1 MTHVVRGVDANGA
14 LLVDVQL
21 AGHVPYLPPG
31 SLITLQPYN
40 EDYVQTGGGSVFATS
55 TRTFTLDGYH
65 LPYAWNQTIS
75 YDAELGMQP
84 YLVQTLHAAGL
95 GSAYRTSQAELD
107 VIVSASIS
115 PASNSGTC
123 PSGFT
128 LDSSGPY
135 CRDNDECLAS
145 TSRCSHGCTNTI
157 GSYSCDCNPGYTL
170 GPDGYTCQDVDECS
184 MAGVCGPLENCA
196 NTPGSYTCTYN
207 CRPGLKRTASGTSCE
222 DINECTETPGVCDQT
237 CLNLIGGYRCDCR
250 RGFRLVGQSRCVD
263 IDECSQFRSPCTHG
277 CENTVGSFRCSCP
290 EGHMLLPNGRC
301 KDINE
306 CATYQHDCLEE
317 QECRNTE
324 GSYICITHCPNGLT
338 NADNGTC
345 KDLSYYQLQIDI
357 SFPDID
363 ECSQFRSP
371 CTHGCE
377 NTVGSFRCSCP
388 EGHMLLPNGRCKDI
402 NECATYQH
410 DCLEEQECRNTEGS
424 YICITHC
431 PNGLTN
437 ADNGTCKDIDECA
450 EQISG
455 CHFTQTC
462 SNTWGSYHCTCP
474 RGFSSSGPGQPC
486 LDVNECL
493 ASPPPCKYQCHNLRG
508 TYECICGP
516 GEQRLPDGKSC
527 VGLQYLEEEAGR
539 VALPSRRTRLR
550 PAPGYPTS
558 EFQERLLHSIY
569 SRRSC
574 REGFELE
581 DDECRDVNECT
592 LPERCQHR
600 CENTIGS
607 FMCLCPPGYR
617 LNANRRTCDDIN
629 ECREQDVQC
638 GRDQLC
644 FNLRGSYKCVSAPC
658 PPEYQR
664 DPATGSCIL
673 DCRWGKNSC
682 PPGVTYAHILAFK
695 TASLPAGI
703 QAYQDLVRLMA
714 YDQHGSLVPQTL
726 FSIIENETGVA
737 FRIRLEGGK
746 GILSTLDPLAAG
758 REYRMVV
765 EAVSYDEVEHFIKY
779 STRFIIFLHIS
790 QYPY

>member
-1 MTHVVRGVDANGA
+1 MA
-14 LLVDVQL
+14 LLP
-21 AGHVPYLPPG
+21 GLPDPTLEPVRRPHFRETRVKRT
-31 SLITLQPYN
+31 SLLMLLLM
-40 EDYVQTGGGSVFATS
+40 VMAGGSGGV
-55 TRTFTLDGYH
+55 RDGH
-65 LPYAWNQTIS
+65 
-75 YDAELGMQP
+75 
-84 YLVQTLHAAGL
+84 
-95 GSAYRTSQAELD
+95 
-107 VIVSASIS
+107 
-115 PASNSGTC
+115 
-123 PSGFT
+123 
-128 LDSSGPY
+128 
-135 CRDNDECLAS
+135 
-145 TSRCSHGCTNTI
+145 
-157 GSYSCDCNPGYTL
+157 
-170 GPDGYTCQDVDECS
+170 
-184 MAGVCGPLENCA
+184 
-196 NTPGSYTCTYN
+196 
-207 CRPGLKRTASGTSCE
+207 
-222 DINECTETPGVCDQT
+222 
-237 CLNLIGGYRCDCR
+237 
-250 RGFRLVGQSRCVD
+250 
-263 IDECSQFRSPCTHG
+263 
-277 CENTVGSFRCSCP
+277 
-290 EGHMLLPNGRC
+290 
-301 KDINE
+301 
-306 CATYQHDCLEE
+306 
-317 QECRNTE
+317 
-324 GSYICITHCPNGLT
+324 
-338 NADNGTC
+338 
-345 KDLSYYQLQIDI
+345 
-357 SFPDID
+357 
-363 ECSQFRSP
+363 
-371 CTHGCE
+371 
-377 NTVGSFRCSCP
+377 
-388 EGHMLLPNGRCKDI
+388 
-402 NECATYQH
+402 
-410 DCLEEQECRNTEGS
+410 
-424 YICITHC
+424 
-431 PNGLTN
+431 
-437 ADNGTCKDIDECA
+437 IDECA

-486 LDVNECL
+486 L
-493 ASPPPCKYQCHNLRG
+493 
-508 TYECICGP
+508 
-516 GEQRLPDGKSC
+516 
-527 VGLQYLEEEAGR
+527 
-539 VALPSRRTRLR
+539 
-550 PAPGYPTS
+550 
-558 EFQERLLHSIY
+558 
-569 SRRSC
+569 
-574 REGFELE
+574 
-581 DDECRDVNECT
+581 DVNECT

-673 DCRWGKNSC
+673 DCRWGKNNC